1 MVSGRI
7 PEDGCSRGG
16 RKCLVAEA
24 HLPTLH
30 PRTRGKNR
38 YVYAVRSRRSRGIS
52 VGINLDPQKTCN
64 FDCVYC
70 EVIDRREIAKGT
82 GRPGIAI
89 DDVAKELAEEL
100 ASRARPAGSDAADP
114 IRDIAFAGDGEP
126 STFRGFLPLARA
138 LFDVRDAAG
147 FGNVPFVLIT
157 NGSGLARDEMR
168 DAHDLFASRGGT
180 FWIKLDAGSEGFYKT
195 IARSAIPFERV
206 LANLT
211 GAAKR
216 HPVVVQAMFLGLAG
230 KPPPPHEI
238 DAWAGRLAA
247 VVEAGGRLSLVQVYT
262 VARETME
269 PGVTPLTKQELEG
282 IAEAARAAVPGV
294 PVETFV

>member
-1 MVSGRI
+1 
-7 PEDGCSRGG
+7 
-16 RKCLVAEA
+16 VAET

-30 PRTRGKNR
+30 PRARGKNR
-38 YVYAVRSRRSRGIS
+38 YVYAVRARRSGGIS

-82 GRPGIAI
+82 GRPEIAI
-89 DDVAKELAEEL
+89 DDVARELAEEL
-100 ASRARPAGSDAADP
+100 ESRARDGGPSAADP
-114 IRDIAFAGDGEP
+114 VRDIAFAGDGEP
-126 STFRGFLPLARA
+126 STYRGFLPLSRT

-147 FGNVPFVLIT
+147 FHDIPFVLIT
-157 NGSGLARDEMR
+157 NGSGLAREEMR
-168 DAHDLFASRGGT
+168 EAHDLFAARGGS
-180 FWIKLDAGSEGFYKT
+180 FWIKLDAGTESFYKT
-195 IARSAIPFERV
+195 IARSAIPLERI

-216 HPVVVQAMFLGLAG
+216 HPVVVQAMFLRFRGE
-230 KPPPPHEI
+230 PPPGDEI
-238 DAWAGRLAA
+238 AAWAGRLAK

-269 PGVTPLTKQELEG
+269 PGVLPLTKAELEE
-282 IAEAARAAVPGV
+282 IAGAARAAVPGV
-294 PVETFV
+294 AVETFA